1 MNWPEIFTQA
11 QDFLFACF
19 SVSVL
24 FGLIPAF
31 LIAGG
36 TNVFIP
42 KSLVLKYL
50 GPGANKV
57 KSYAVATVAGILIS
71 V

>member
-1 MNWPEIFTQA
+1 MDWLNIVNQA
-11 QDFLFACF
+11 RVFLLTCF
-19 SVSVL
+19 STSVL
-24 FGLIPAF
+24 IGLIPAF

-36 TNVFIP
+36 TNVFVP

-50 GPGANKV
+50 GTKANKV
-57 KSYAVATVAGILIS
+57 LSYTVATLAGILIS